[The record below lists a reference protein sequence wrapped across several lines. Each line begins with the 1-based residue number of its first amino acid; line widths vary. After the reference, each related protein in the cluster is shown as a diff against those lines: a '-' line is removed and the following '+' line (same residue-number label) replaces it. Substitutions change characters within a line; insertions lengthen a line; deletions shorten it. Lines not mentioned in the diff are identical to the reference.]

1 MRLRNSSDSY
11 GAVPQALHWAVAVLV
26 LLAWLLGTFGDV
38 LPRGPARAAGLFVHM
53 SAGLAIVALVVVRL
67 GWRLGD
73 PPPLPERTA
82 LGDWAERAGQLT
94 HYALYALL
102 IAIPVAGIVLQF
114 ARGGAVP
121 LFGLIEIASP
131 WPADRAFSR
140 SVREVHEVL
149 ANALMIL
156 AGIHAAAALAHH
168 WIFRDRTLLR
178 MLPSARR

>member
-1 MRLRNSSDSY
+1 MRNSPDGY

-38 LPRGPARAAGLFVHM
+38 FPRGPARAAGLFVHM
-53 SAGLAIVALVVVRL
+53 SAGLAIIALVVVRL
-67 GWRLGD
+67 AWRLGD
-73 PPPLPERTA
+73 PPPLPEKTA
-82 LGDWAERAGQLT
+82 LGDWVERAGRLT

-121 LFGLIEIASP
+121 VFGLFDIASP
-131 WPADRAFSR
+131 WLADRAFSR
-140 SVREVHEVL
+140 SVREIHELL
-149 ANALMIL
+149 ADAAMIL

-168 WIFRDRTLLR
+168 WLFRDRMLLR
-178 MLPSARR
+178 MLPSARK